1 MKKHLIAS
9 LTTLGL
15 FSLVILPTMVFAQD
29 PISDGFNVA
38 QGIGGNA
45 FGTNDLRDTIVQL
58 VNVLLGFL
66 GIIAVI
72 IILWGGFQWMTA
84 AGNEEKVTS
93 ARTTIIAGIIGLAII
108 IASFAIASFV
118 ISEFSGATGGNIS
131 F

>member
-1 MKKHLIAS
+1 MKKQLIAS
-9 LTTLGL
+9 ATALGL
-15 FSLVILPTMVFAQD
+15 FSLVVLPTVVFAQD
-29 PISDGFNVA
+29 PISGGFNVA
-38 QGIGGNA
+38 QNIGEGA
-45 FGTNDLRDTIVQL
+45 LGTADLRETIVSL

-84 AGNEEKVTS
+84 AGNEEKVGE
-93 ARTTIIAGIIGLAII
+93 ARSLIIAGIIGLAII

-118 ISEFSGATGGNIS
+118 IREFSGATNGTVS